1 MKYKYVVIGAGA
13 GGLVVAIG
21 LAKAKR
27 KVLLIEKNLF
37 GGDCTNF
44 GCIPSKTLIASSKII
59 HLVKKS
65 KEFGIDL
72 DIKNIDTTD
81 VLKRVRDKIEKVRS
95 KEDEKALSE
104 IGIDVLKAKASFLNE
119 NTIVAEDLR
128 GNKTEIFAKKI
139 ILATGSTPNILKIE
153 GLDKTP
159 YHTNETIFNLEKTPK
174 SLTIIGAGAIGCEL
188 AQAFQML
195 GSKVN
200 LIDISSNILINEEVQ
215 ASNLLKEIFLNEK
228 ISLHL
233 NTSIEKINY
242 DNSNFEIFLKD
253 KTIKSEQ
260 LLLAVGRTPAIEEL
274 NLKKANIK
282 HSKNKIF
289 IDCYGRTNKKHIF
302 AIGDAVG
309 PPYFTHVAEH
319 MARSVLTTLLIPFIK
334 KKFSIAN
341 LPRVTFTTPEIASIG
356 LSEENAIKKY
366 TKKHI
371 ATYFVD
377 LSEDDRALCEEEK
390 KGFVKIVTLKWSSK
404 ILGATIVAN
413 RAGEMLSEIYLSMNK
428 NIKLRSLSNIIHP
441 YPTYNLAIRK
451 AADKY
456 LTETLLKAKK

>member
-1 MKYKYVVIGAGA
+1 
-13 GGLVVAIG
+13 
-21 LAKAKR
+21 
-27 KVLLIEKNLF
+27 
-37 GGDCTNF
+37 
-44 GCIPSKTLIASSKII
+44 
-59 HLVKKS
+59 
-65 KEFGIDL
+65 
-72 DIKNIDTTD
+72 
-81 VLKRVRDKIEKVRS
+81 
-95 KEDEKALSE
+95 
-104 IGIDVLKAKASFLNE
+104 
-119 NTIVAEDLR
+119 
-128 GNKTEIFAKKI
+128 
-139 ILATGSTPNILKIE
+139 
-153 GLDKTP
+153 
-159 YHTNETIFNLEKTPK
+159 
-174 SLTIIGAGAIGCEL
+174 
-188 AQAFQML
+188 ML